1 MSESIAVS
9 ELRVGMFIHLDLGWM
24 AHPFPLSS
32 FRIASADQIDTVKS
46 LGLNSVRWDPAR
58 SVALDTA
65 GAGLLDLAPPPAA
78 PAPDVPPPCPTALA
92 QAARLRAL
100 EDQERATQLCERQFA
115 EAARDVRRVL
125 DQAQA
130 EPAAALA
137 SAVGLTDAL
146 LDKML
151 LANSLN
157 VRVLAE
163 PAGERGAAHAL
174 NVATVAML
182 LGRQQRLAREDLGD
196 LGVGALLHDVG
207 KQVLPDRLRL
217 RRDDFS
223 ASELAAYRQHVVH
236 GVSLAR
242 SMGVTPAVLVAVAQH
257 HEHLDGS
264 GFPQGVAGDKI
275 TPVARLLGLVNAF
288 DNLCNPAEAAKALTP
303 HEALSRLYAQG
314 RAKYDPTLISALI
327 RLLGIYPPGSLVELS
342 DSRLALVTSV
352 NDARPLKPSVLAF
365 DGKASSQKLSHL
377 DLADYPDLGV
387 RRSLRPDQL
396 PASAVSYLRPRRRLT
411 YFFDAATPGDDETG
425 T

>member
-1 MSESIAVS
+1 MSDSIEVS

-32 FRIASADQIDTVKS
+32 FRIASADQIDTVRG
-46 LGLNSVRWDPAR
+46 LGLARVRWDPAR
-58 SVALDTA
+58 SDVAAPA
-65 GAGLLDLAPPPAA
+65 GAGLLEVAPPPVPEA
-78 PAPDVPPPCPTALA
+78 PVQSEAALA
-92 QAARLRAL
+92 QAARQQAL
-100 EDQERATQLCERQFA
+100 DALERATELCERQFA
-115 EAARDVRRVL
+115 EAARDVRRIH

-130 EPAAALA
+130 DPAAALA
-137 SAVGLTDAL
+137 DVSRLTDSL

-151 LANSLN
+151 VADSLN
-157 VRVLAE
+157 VRVLTE
-163 PAGERGAAHAL
+163 PAGERAATHAL

-182 LGRQQRLAREDLGD
+182 LGRQQQLVRADLGD
-196 LGVGALLHDVG
+196 LGAGALLHDVG
-207 KQVLPDRLRL
+207 KQMLPDRLRL

-223 ASELAAYRQHVVH
+223 ASELAAYRQHVAH
-236 GVSLAR
+236 GVALAHG
-242 SMGVTPAVLVAVAQH
+242 MGVAQPVLLTVAQH

-264 GFPQGVAGDKI
+264 GFPQGAAGDKI
-275 TPVARLLGLVNAF
+275 TPLARLVGLVNAF

-314 RAKYDPTLISALI
+314 RGKYDSMLISALI
-327 RLLGIYPPGSLVELS
+327 RLLGIYPPGSVVELS

-352 NDARPLKPSVLAF
+352 NDARPLKPCVLAY

-396 PASAVSYLRPRRRLT
+396 PAMVASYLRPRRRLT
-411 YFFDAATPGDDETG
+411 YFFDAAPPPDDEPAA
-425 T
+425 